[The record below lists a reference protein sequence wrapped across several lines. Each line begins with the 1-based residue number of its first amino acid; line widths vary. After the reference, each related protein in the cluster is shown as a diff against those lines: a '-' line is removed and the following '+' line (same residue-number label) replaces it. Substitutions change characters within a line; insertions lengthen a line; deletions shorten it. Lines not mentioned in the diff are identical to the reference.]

1 MTPAV
6 VSLRPGRAT
15 ARRMASLAAAGRLLR
30 LELKRNV
37 VPYVLPL
44 LAAVFYFDTFRTAD
58 GYPPVWT
65 VRASVIGDHMLFEFC
80 AFAGGMAAWAGSRER
95 RRKALNLV
103 ASTPRAAW
111 ARLSVT
117 LAGTLGWLLLAFLA
131 GVAAIYIPTAL
142 QATWGG
148 PPLWPVFA
156 GAAGVIA
163 VTIIGFACG
172 VSFPG
177 GSPRRWSRSA
187 CSCSTRPG
195 SARHWASRPRR
206 ARTRCCRRP
215 APCPL
220 STRASTSTSRRT
232 CRSRRSCSWAGSR
245 SRCSACSPWRRRCV
259 SRHRPAAVGR
269 CAPCWPAVTTGCSA
283 RSRSSW
289 SRRAS
294 PRRGPL
300 TRSPGP
306 RS

>member
-6 VSLRPGRAT
+6 VSLRPGRAP

-103 ASTPRAAW
+103 ASTPRAVW

-156 GAAGVIA
+156 GAAARDSGDHHRVRLRRLLSRA
-163 VTIIGFACG
+163 VHRAAGGDRPARALPGRVPRGTGRHGFAG
-172 VSFPG
+172 HGRAAVAG
-177 GSPRRWSRSA
+177 Q
-187 CSCSTRPG
+187 
-195 SARHWASRPRR
+195 RR
-206 ARTRCCRRP
+206 ARCRRGRLP
-215 APCPL
+215 A
-220 STRASTSTSRRT
+220 
-232 CRSRRSCSWAGSR
+232 
-245 SRCSACSPWRRRCV
+245 
-259 SRHRPAAVGR
+259 
-269 CAPCWPAVTTGCSA
+269 
-283 RSRSSW
+283 
-289 SRRAS
+289 RRAGRADHAGHVHGRDRGRAA
-294 PRRGPL
+294 RRARPGGGAA
-300 TRSPGP
+300 SAGVGP
-306 RS
+306 RPYLAARLAGPR

>member
-6 VSLRPGRAT
+6 ISLGPGRAP
-15 ARRMASLAAAGRLLR
+15 ARRMASLAAAGRLLC

-95 RRKALNLV
+95 RRKALDLV
-103 ASTPRAAW
+103 ASTPRAVW

-156 GAAGVIA
+156 GPVRVLV
-163 VTIIGFACG
+163 VTLI
-172 VSFPG
+172 
-177 GSPRRWSRSA
+177 
-187 CSCSTRPG
+187 
-195 SARHWASRPRR
+195 
-206 ARTRCCRRP
+206 
-215 APCPL
+215 
-220 STRASTSTSRRT
+220 
-232 CRSRRSCSWAGSR
+232 
-245 SRCSACSPWRRRCV
+245 
-259 SRHRPAAVGR
+259 
-269 CAPCWPAVTTGCSA
+269 
-283 RSRSSW
+283 
-289 SRRAS
+289 
-294 PRRGPL
+294 
-300 TRSPGP
+300 
-306 RS
+306 